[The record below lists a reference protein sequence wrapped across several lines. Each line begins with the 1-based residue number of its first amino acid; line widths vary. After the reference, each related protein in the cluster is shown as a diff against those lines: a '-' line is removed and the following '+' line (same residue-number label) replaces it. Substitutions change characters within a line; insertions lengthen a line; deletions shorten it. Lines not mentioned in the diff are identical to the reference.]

1 MSYIPNPVIATG
13 STTPR
18 ELADRLSDSLNA
30 KDFGVTAD
38 GVTDDSAA
46 LAAWW
51 TAINTTGKVGIL
63 PAGTI
68 LCNTPVVWNISAARA
83 GGLRVEGPSVQGCV
97 IDVRNAPTTADNG
110 SGTGTQFLI
119 SSTTNP
125 AFYSV
130 FTGFTVLGNHTT
142 GPSVR
147 LGRFNLADEFNGFR
161 FADIEFK
168 NAANAVG
175 AIACEI
181 NGFFNCD
188 FMAVTTNTGGARVA
202 GTSLR
207 MRYSAFSRYF
217 GSFSGAGVGVLVD
230 GTFSFSN
237 VFTAINVEE
246 VDVGVRF
253 AGSSNSNNVFTGGTI
268 VANTVLD
275 FQVGSGA
282 NNTML
287 SVNLAPYLGGAVGAN
302 RTGLTILGVD
312 GQRSGRLDLAE
323 VSVRGAPGQPG
334 AIYLDGDSAAQEAT
348 LDWLRGGSLR
358 WRAVRKTTTEVGD
371 RSGSELVFNGFNDSG
386 ASSYDV
392 LVLDR
397 RGNMSIQGSSNGVNI
412 TGGATGFDVGV
423 SAIGGD
429 ANVTLNLISK
439 GTGAVQLQAGGS
451 NIIVALPGG
460 ASLGTVTGTLGFYGT
475 GGAVKPTITGAKGGN
490 AALGSLLTALSSL
503 GLITD
508 STT

>member
-1 MSYIPNPVIATG
+1 MSYVPNPVIATG
-13 STTPR
+13 STTSR
-18 ELADRLSDSLNA
+18 ALADRLSDSLNA
-30 KDFGVTAD
+30 KDFGVTAN

-51 TAINTTGKVGIL
+51 SAINTTGKVGIL

-97 IDVRNAPTTADNG
+97 IDVRNAPATADNG

-130 FTGFTVLGNHTT
+130 FTGFTVLGNNTT

-168 NAANAVG
+168 NAANAAG

-207 MRYSAFSRYF
+207 MRYSAFCRYF

-253 AGSSNSNNVFTGGTI
+253 AGSSNSNNLFTGGTI
-268 VANTVLD
+268 VANQVLE

-287 SVNLAPYLGGAVGAN
+287 NVNFAPYLGGQVGTDRN
-302 RTGLTILGVD
+302 GLTILGVD
-312 GQRSGRLDLAE
+312 GQRSGRLDLADL
-323 VSVRGAPGQPG
+323 SVRGAPGQPG
-334 AIYLDGDSAAQEAT
+334 IIYVDGDNAT
-348 LDWLRGGSLR
+348 QDARMAWLRGGSLR
-358 WRAVRKTTTEVGD
+358 WLTVRNSATEPGD
-371 RSGSELVFNGFNDSG
+371 RTGSELVFTSYNDVG
-386 ASSYDV
+386 ASAFNV
-392 LVLDR
+392 LTLDR
-397 RGNMSIQGSSNGVNI
+397 RGKMTIQGESNGVNI
-412 TGGATGFDVGV
+412 TGGATGFDVGM

-429 ANVTLNLISK
+429 TNITLNLISK
-439 GTGAVQLQAGGS
+439 GSGGVQLQAGGE
-451 NIIVALPGG
+451 NIIVALPAG
-460 ASLGTVTGTLGFYGT
+460 ATVGKVGGTLGFYGEAGT
-475 GGAVKPTITGAKGGN
+475 ARPTITGAKGGN
-490 AALGSLLTALSSL
+490 AALGSLLTALSNL
-503 GLITD
+503 GIITD
-508 STT
+508 ATT